1 MREMTIQNELLTR
14 PLFYHSGANNP
25 ICKNV
30 TMFFSELK
38 SRQVYSADTTAT
50 GQMKLFKA
58 PIFRL
63 LKLFLGRNIFLC
75 SFAFQCVEIQPLFWK
90 GLSENTRGIR
100 GYRGI
105 CDACGK
111 YYSINELKFTIFS

>member
-58 PIFRL
+58 PIVKVTRVIFAQ
-63 LKLFLGRNIFLC
+63 KYFL
-75 SFAFQCVEIQPLFWK
+75 V
-90 GLSENTRGIR
+90 
-100 GYRGI
+100 
-105 CDACGK
+105 
-111 YYSINELKFTIFS
+111 